1 MAFKFTEEQL
11 NTLDKSFIVNLF
23 LQLQDQND
31 KLSGEIQELN
41 KKMEVLIEQ
50 ITLANKN
57 RFGRSSEKMT
67 DTSQICFMEVDGT
80 IVFFNEAEAVSD
92 LDAEEPDTLENKPA
106 RKAKA
111 VGKKEADI
119 KDLPVNIIN
128 HYLTDEELVAE
139 FGKNGWKQLP
149 DAISKRYR
157 FIPAKVEIDEHHVG
171 VYASET
177 DDRIIKADHPKA
189 LLHGSL
195 VSPTIAAAIMNGKYV
210 NAVPLYRLEQEFSR
224 YGLTITR
231 QNMANWMIRLG
242 ESYLAVLYDY
252 LHQELYNYH
261 VIQADETPVLV
272 NRDGRSAGTK
282 SYMWVYRSGHLYT
295 DKQIVLYD
303 YHKTRNCSHP
313 REFLCNYSGICVT
326 DEYQVYHTI
335 EKEREDLQIA
345 GCWVHARR
353 KFDEAL
359 TVIPK
364 AHRNKSD
371 AFLVIKQIQAIY
383 REEGKLNELSSK
395 ERLMQR
401 QLVIKP
407 LVDALFA
414 YLKKMEP
421 TVPTSGQLRKAYTY
435 ILNQEKYLRVFLED
449 GEVPIDNNA
458 SERAIRGFCIGKK
471 NWQMIDTINGA
482 HSSAIIYSI
491 AETAKANN
499 LKPYDYFVYLLEEI
513 PKHME
518 HKKIEPFLRTCYHGL
533 KNFQKGFE
541 NNSSQEPPITA
552 VLNFSMY
559 PLLSVYFVLM

>member
-195 VSPTIAAAIMNGKYV
+195 VSPTIAAAIINGKYV

-272 NRDGRSAGTK
+272 NRDGRSAGSK

-326 DEYQVYHTI
+326 DGYQVYHTI

-482 HSSAIIYSI
+482 HSSAVIYSI

-518 HKKIEPFLRTCYHGL
+518 QKDRTFLEDLLPWSKKLPEGIR
-533 KNFQKGFE
+533 KQ
-541 NNSSQEPPITA
+541 Q
-552 VLNFSMY
+552 
-559 PLLSVYFVLM
+559 

>member
-106 RKAKA
+106 RTAKV
-111 VGKKEADI
+111 VGKKDADI

-171 VYASET
+171 VYASKT

-252 LHQELYNYH
+252 LHQKLYNYH

-272 NRDGRSAGTK
+272 NRDGRSAGSK

-303 YHKTRNCSHP
+303 YHKTRNSSHP
-313 REFLCNYSGICVT
+313 REFLRDYSGICVT
-326 DEYQVYHTI
+326 DGYQVYHTI

-364 AHRNKSD
+364 AHQNKSN

-383 REEGKLNELSSK
+383 REEGKLNKLSSE

-421 TVPTSGQLRKAYTY
+421 TVPASGQLRKAYTY

-518 HKKIEPFLRTCYHGL
+518 QKDRTFLEDLLPWSKKLPEGIR
-533 KNFQKGFE
+533 KQ
-541 NNSSQEPPITA
+541 Q
-552 VLNFSMY
+552 
-559 PLLSVYFVLM
+559 